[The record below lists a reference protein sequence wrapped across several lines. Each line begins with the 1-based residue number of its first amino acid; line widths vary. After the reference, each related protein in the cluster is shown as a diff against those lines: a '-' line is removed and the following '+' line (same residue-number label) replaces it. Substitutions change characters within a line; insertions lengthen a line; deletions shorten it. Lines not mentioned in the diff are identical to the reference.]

1 MVLGPFIALRSTIY
15 GQNSMELTHQ
25 KKKFS
30 IPNEVH
36 YLNCATMS
44 PLLKSVEKAGIQGVK
59 RKSQPYEITQEHF
72 FDTLEIV
79 KSNFATLINCPDS
92 QRIAVMGSVSYGMAT
107 IAKNVLAKGIS
118 NPKTKILL
126 VGEEFPS
133 DVYAWEDLQKV
144 GAKIEFVSAP
154 ETFENRGKLW
164 NEKFLAAI
172 DANTLMVCISPTH
185 WADGTLFDLLAIGE
199 RCRAVGALYVIDG
212 TQHVGAYPFD
222 IQQVKADA
230 LVCGSYKWLL
240 GPYGSALT
248 FLGEYFD
255 EGTPLEQNWAMRK
268 NSNDFKNL
276 INYQSEYRPKAF
288 RYNVGEVS
296 NFINLPMI
304 NAALEQINAWTPTKI
319 QNYAQKT
326 AENHLKELQNK
337 GYWIEEEGYRSHH
350 LLGIRVPKQADLPT
364 IQRNLLENK
373 VFVSYRG
380 TAIRVS
386 VHVWNGKEDLDIFTE
401 TLLKG
406 F

>member
-1 MVLGPFIALRSTIY
+1 
-15 GQNSMELTHQ
+15 MELTNQ

-30 IPNEVH
+30 LPSDVF

-44 PLLKSVEKAGIQGVK
+44 PLLKSVEAAGITGVK
-59 RKSQPYEITQEHF
+59 RKSHPYQITQDHF

-79 KSNFATLINCPDS
+79 KSKFAKLINCPDN

-107 IAKNVLAKGIS
+107 IAKNVLAKGITKS
-118 NPKTKILL
+118 KTKVLL

-133 DVYAWEDLQKV
+133 DVYAWEELAKA

-154 ETFENRGKLW
+154 ETLVNRGKLW
-164 NEKFLAAI
+164 NERFLDAI
-172 DANTLMVCISPTH
+172 DANTLLVCISPTH
-185 WADGTLFDLLAIGE
+185 WADGTLFDLQAIGE

-212 TQHVGAYPFD
+212 TQHIGAYPFD
-222 IQQVKADA
+222 IQRIKADA
-230 LVCGSYKWLL
+230 VVVASYKWLL
-240 GPYGSALT
+240 GPYGSTLT
-248 FLGEYFD
+248 YLGEYFD

-288 RYNVGEVS
+288 RYNIGEVS

-304 NAALEQINAWTPTKI
+304 NAALEQINEWTPEKI

-326 AENHLKELQNK
+326 AQNHLKELQNK
-337 GYWIEEEGYRSHH
+337 GYWIEDADFRSHH
-350 LLGIRVPKQADLPT
+350 LFGLRVPKQANLPV
-364 IQRNLLENK
+364 IQQKLLENK

-380 TAIRVS
+380 AAIRVS
-386 VHVWNGKEDLDIFTE
+386 VHLWNGKKDLD
-401 TLLKG
+401 TLVEVLTG
-406 F
+406 NL